1 MTDGTD
7 VLSEEDGIDVD
18 IFATDVLVVEFFGVE
33 INVAVK
39 FGIVD
44 GVLILLVEIC
54 EAIESG
60 VDEAGSDDMEPAK
73 VKNSFGANES
83 VDVSFA
89 AGDVVEDDLL
99 LDG

>member
-7 VLSEEDGIDVD
+7 VVSEEDGIDVD

-33 INVAVK
+33 TNVVCLL

-83 VDVSFA
+83 VVSFA

-99 LDG
+99 LNG

>member
-1 MTDGTD
+1 M
-7 VLSEEDGIDVD
+7 
-18 IFATDVLVVEFFGVE
+18 LVVEFFGVE
-33 INVAVK
+33 TNVVVK

-60 VDEAGSDDMEPAK
+60 VDEAESDDMEPAK
-73 VKNSFGANES
+73 VKNSFG
-83 VDVSFA
+83 
-89 AGDVVEDDLL
+89 DVVEDDLL